1 MRGQKQGGPKV
12 TSPHSNKLLG
22 AGEGLGGAGGTP
34 TKSRPRKMG
43 RGAVTVAALMAGLSA

>member
-22 AGEGLGGAGGTP
+22 AGEGLGGAGGKP